1 MLFAG
6 STIIFAFI
14 QIVGHGPLWQS
25 ILGDSYQRV
34 VKLAVGEFIELSG
47 YYLWLIGMIECTCQ
61 AKAIA
66 FRKPQPAAARR
77 RAGRLPKSECRF

>member
-6 STIIFAFI
+6 ATIIFAFI

-25 ILGDSYQRV
+25 ILGDRYQRV

-66 FRKPQPAAARR
+66 FRKPQPAEARR